1 MGVFPKGLVHGF
13 RLKVSIFP
21 FFCFRQKR
29 PGKYVSRYSR
39 KKKHLSTFKKQE
51 VQEVENFQFFKR
63 GQSMVLVKGKRAEKC
78 VLRYSRKKKRFS
90 KTIETRS
97 LKGQKFVF
105 FPKGLAHD
113 FGQKLAIF
121 PFFLFQATLA
131 RKMCFTIFQNEKTF
145 FQTIKTTT

>member
-1 MGVFPKGLVHGF
+1 MSISPLFYCRPNGF
-13 RLKVSIFP
+13 GLKVSIFP
-21 FFCFRQKR
+21 SFCFRQKR
-29 PGKYVSRYSR
+29 PGKCVSRYSR
-39 KKKHLSTFKKQE
+39 KKKQE
-51 VQEVENFQFFKR
+51 VQEDENFQFFKR
-63 GQSMVLVKGKRAEKC
+63 LVHGFGKKLLSFPSFYLRQNRAEKC

-121 PFFLFQATLA
+121 PFFLF
-131 RKMCFTIFQNEKTF
+131 
-145 FQTIKTTT
+145 

>member
-63 GQSMVLVKGKRAEKC
+63 LVHGFGKRQN
-78 VLRYSRKKKRFS
+78 
-90 KTIETRS
+90 
-97 LKGQKFVF
+97 G
-105 FPKGLAHD
+105 
-113 FGQKLAIF
+113 
-121 PFFLFQATLA
+121 
-131 RKMCFTIFQNEKTF
+131 RKMCFTIFQKEKTLFEDDRNKKFKRSKICIFSKGVRPMILVKNWQF
-145 FQTIKTTT
+145 FHFFYFRQHWPGKWVSRYSRMKKLFCRP

>member
-1 MGVFPKGLVHGF
+1 
-13 RLKVSIFP
+13 
-21 FFCFRQKR
+21 
-29 PGKYVSRYSR
+29 
-39 KKKHLSTFKKQE
+39 
-51 VQEVENFQFFKR
+51 
-63 GQSMVLVKGKRAEKC
+63 MVLVKGKRAEKC

-121 PFFLFQATLA
+121 PFFFILGNIGQ
-131 RKMCFTIFQNEKTF
+131 CFTIF
-145 FQTIKTTT
+145 